1 MDCTKIKNKL
11 KFINNSRHG
20 WATVPALLMLTV
32 IASIT
37 AAMASVS
44 WTNVRSAQAM
54 IGIAKAQSAAESGLS
69 FASRRLVDEA
79 NRFVIDRGEIDS
91 ALAEK
96 IWLGTWTPSDGQ
108 VVVYPPEGYIIG
120 SPSGSGMVHCLYDV
134 FDQIDTHWIEVTS
147 EDALLPAL
155 SNSDHVLD
163 LKPIAI
169 DNSGESYFRLKFELI
184 SNDTRILISSVG
196 ESEGVTRTISMEFE
210 LDKRVNYALVAM
222 SRVMLGRNVI
232 VEGPIGTRYGII
244 NGELNSNF
252 GIPLVMRSDFSGL
265 DPTVLDG
272 EISTFA
278 GLVLAYDVDGDNRL
292 RPYHP
297 TEGIGVGGSIIDY
310 DGDQY
315 VTEMDLFLSRYDSNG
330 DVGVVYDAAQA
341 AAAGFPG
348 LSDEFTD
355 DLQLAILIDH
365 SRSDRNNDGV
375 LDYKD
380 RELGWDD
387 GIIDLRD
394 HYAKVDGN
402 LGFAVN
408 VADWEAATGLPWQ
421 ADVAG
426 PISPDYGDSASQFQ
440 LAEDKLAELTTSMFA
455 GAQTWF
461 ETQSQT
467 GMAFGDA
474 SGGQV
479 ASNLHSGG
487 TFISADQNSWEGVPW
502 EADGEYDWYQRPI
515 YRDMTFNNVRIPTGT
530 NALFENCMF
539 IGVTWVETTQDVS
552 DPNWNYAGAME
563 PDGIGGYETQFDGL
577 TAESGGNTYSNTR
590 EESNNVRFHDCTF
603 LGSIAGDV
611 PSEFTHWRNKIQV
624 TGESRFFLDPNDP
637 DLAEQSDAV
646 LLQVVLNSI
655 DPADLEQLSRSS
667 VLMPG
672 WSVEIGA
679 FQNNES
685 VGVKLTGT
693 IVSGLLDLRGV
704 VDVHGAILST
714 YRPAEGEGP
723 LYYGGEPDAF
733 NTTIGYFGPEDGD
746 GEGVDESMKPF
757 AGYGRV
763 SLRANPDAPM
773 PDGVPWP
780 ISIVPDGTSYKEGS

>member
-1 MDCTKIKNKL
+1 MDCTKIKNEFKSN
-11 KFINNSRHG
+11 NNSRHG

-91 ALAEK
+91 ALAERL
-96 IWLGTWTPSDGQ
+96 WLGTWTPSDGQ
-108 VVVYPPEGYIIG
+108 VVVYPPDGYIIG
-120 SPSGSGMVHCLYDV
+120 SPTGSGIVHCLYDV
-134 FDQIDTHWIEVTS
+134 FDQIDTHWIEITS
-147 EDALLPAL
+147 GDALLPAL

-169 DNSGESYFRLKFELI
+169 DNSGETYFRLKLELI
-184 SNDTRILISSVG
+184 SSDTRILITSVG
-196 ESEGVTRTISMEFE
+196 ESAGVTRTISMEFE

-222 SRVMLGRNVI
+222 SRVMLGRNVV

-252 GIPLVMRSDFSGL
+252 GVPLVMRSDFYGL

-272 EISTFA
+272 EVSTFA
-278 GLVLAYDVDGDNRL
+278 GLVLSYDVDGDNRL
-292 RPYHP
+292 RPNHP

-341 AAAGFPG
+341 AVAGFPG
-348 LSDEFTD
+348 LSNEFTD

-375 LDYKD
+375 LDQKD

-387 GIIDLRD
+387 GIIDIRD

-402 LGFAVN
+402 LGFAVD

-421 ADVAG
+421 ANVVG
-426 PISPDYGDSASQFQ
+426 SISPNYGDSASQFQ

-479 ASNLHSGG
+479 ASNLFSGG

-502 EADGEYDWYQRPI
+502 EAGGAYDWYQRPI

-563 PDGIGGYETQFDGL
+563 PDGLGGYETQFDGL
-577 TAESGGNTYSNTR
+577 TADSGGNTYSNTR

-646 LLQVVLNSI
+646 LLQAVLNSI

-714 YRPAEGEGP
+714 YRPTEGEGP

-746 GEGVDESMKPF
+746 GEGVDEAMKPF
-757 AGYGRV
+757 TGYGRV

-780 ISIVPDGTSYKEGS
+780 ITIVPDGTSYREGS